1 MQLGLEGLHED
12 GQRTVLPSSVL
23 RGASD
28 TAQVQY
34 LHAAASLL
42 VLWKFLSVSMAYL
55 KISRQFVTIRRAPQ
69 PILVVRLG
77 EDCV

>member
-12 GQRTVLPSSVL
+12 GQRIVLPSSML

-28 TAQVQY
+28 TARVQY

-42 VLWKFLSVSMAYL
+42 VLWKFLSVS
-55 KISRQFVTIRRAPQ
+55 
-69 PILVVRLG
+69 RLT
-77 EDCV
+77 